1 MPGFP
6 ELIKRDVVSA
16 KRRAA
21 PSCSATY
28 ITMHSNQSA
37 RDAVAHW
44 FRHACPEPVG
54 IAHSAARGLITVR
67 IHGDF
72 LRAQTEIL
80 HANPLPGPGSS
91 CGGCSVWCRG
101 RSMAEPDYVPQ
112 VSSTVLARWE
122 GTIWSLTLE
131 APQQT
136 ASSFPSTP
144 AIQRSPSFSNS
155 FSRARSFGPWTLTR
169 V

>member
-1 MPGFP
+1 MQCHN
-6 ELIKRDVVSA
+6 A
-16 KRRAA
+16 
-21 PSCSATY
+21 
-28 ITMHSNQSA
+28 TMHSNQSA

-54 IAHSAARGLITVR
+54 ASNGSIAHLVARVDATRERKLIPAQAAQASPLTLQ
-67 IHGDF
+67 IH
-72 LRAQTEIL
+72 EV
-80 HANPLPGPGSS
+80 HANRGFAGPGSS
-91 CGGCSVWCRG
+91 SYGGCCVWCRS
-101 RSMAEPDYVPQ
+101 RSMAEPGYIPQ

-144 AIQRSPSFSNS
+144 AIQRSPAYSNS
-155 FSRARSFGPWTLTR
+155 CSRARSFGPWTQTR